1 MSNKDVTRGINSEGF
16 EDPRGVFPKKDY
28 YNSASTNKASRGLD
42 RNELY
47 NGGGHKH
54 ASLELNEQGPSQYPY
69 NLVQQTVSGH
79 SIEYDDTPGSER
91 ILIKH
96 RTGAGIECR
105 SDGTVLIAS
114 RKNTVRVS
122 GGDER
127 VIIEGD
133 GKIIYEGNLDL
144 HVAGDYTVNVGG
156 NYNTVVQGDTKHVNN
171 SHYNNLIQKNKIEK
185 VVGSTTRYTTNE
197 THTVFGQLNTAV
209 SGQLY
214 TQASTGKLF
223 FDDSALF
230 TAGTDFTLTSLQTNI
245 NGSKLALL
253 GDSGTIGGANIT
265 NYAKN
270 IFATS
275 STYTEGVTAPTFHGS
290 LEGNALTA
298 NQAGSAGT
306 AGAIGSGG
314 SAGSHTNTATN
325 TAQTVQPTT
334 SIITDLVDNSSIARR
349 RVFTDPGNVLKNS
362 IDLTEEQGIA
372 ARSLTTEQVRSK
384 RRDQNNI
391 DNPKFTA
398 SQLAANKISPN
409 AFNTLPSN
417 LVRSVGKE
425 PSVHFG
431 STPIG
436 EADNAFTKKFVV
448 VPKQNTRFVPDAKYN
463 MSQLNTAIL
472 PSTLLG
478 PELPLARFFG
488 GFGDQG
494 IFNTLTEE
502 KKKIVAR
509 NLMPQA
515 EIIRLV
521 RENETEFRNHR
532 LVVAEGFYTPDDNE
546 NLVSG
551 SINDL
556 ATNGQVVVYELYD
569 ENGNIDH
576 EKTFD
581 LAVHIH
587 DYAIFQKM
595 ILDYDTLN
603 PDGSL
608 NTQIVMIMPNL
619 DKDLK
624 GNFAKDVE
632 TQFNNN
638 VQASDEL
645 VEIKI

>member
-1 MSNKDVTRGINSEGF
+1 MSNKDITRGINAEGF

-54 ASLELNEQGPSQYPY
+54 VDLKLNSQGPSQYPY

-79 SIEYDDTPGSER
+79 SIEQDDTPGSER

-96 RTGAGIECR
+96 RSGAGIECR

-156 NYNTVVQGDTKHVNN
+156 NYNTVVQGDTKHINN

-197 THTVFGQLNTAV
+197 THTVFGQLNTAIK
-209 SGQLY
+209 GGLY

-223 FDDSALF
+223 FEDSALF

-298 NQAGSAGT
+298 TQAGRSGT
-306 AGAIGSGG
+306 AGAIGASGG
-314 SAGSHTNTATN
+314 AGSHTSTATN

-334 SIITDLVDNSSIARR
+334 TIITDLVDNSSIARR
-349 RVFTDPGNVLKNS
+349 KVFTDPGNVLKNT

-372 ARSLTTEQVRSK
+372 ARELTTEQVRSK

-391 DNPKFTA
+391 DNEKFTA

-417 LVRSVGKE
+417 LARSVGKE

-448 VPKQNTRFVPDAKYN
+448 VPKQITRFVPDAKYN
-463 MSQLNTAIL
+463 TSQLNTAIL

-488 GFGDQG
+488 GFGDAG
-494 IFNTLTEE
+494 IFNTLTDE
-502 KKKIVAR
+502 KKKTVAR

-515 EIIRLV
+515 EIVRLV

-532 LVVAEGFYTPDDNE
+532 LVVAEGFYTPDVNE
-546 NLVSG
+546 TLVSG

-556 ATNGQVVVYELYD
+556 ATDGRVVVYELYD
-569 ENGNIDH
+569 ENGNIDA

-587 DYAIFQKM
+587 DYTIFQKM

-608 NTQIVMIMPNL
+608 NTQIVMIMPSL
-619 DKDLK
+619 DTNLK
-624 GNFAKDVE
+624 GTFSKDVE

-638 VQASDEL
+638 VQATDEL

>member
-156 NYNTVVQGDTKHVNN
+156 NYNTVVQGDTTHVNN

-334 SIITDLVDNSSIARR
+334 SIISDLVDNSSIARR

-425 PSVHFG
+425 PSCLLYT
-431 STPIG
+431 S
-436 EADNAFTKKFVV
+436 
-448 VPKQNTRFVPDAKYN
+448 
-463 MSQLNTAIL
+463 
-472 PSTLLG
+472 PS
-478 PELPLARFFG
+478 PR
-488 GFGDQG
+488 DRQ
-494 IFNTLTEE
+494 
-502 KKKIVAR
+502 KSR
-509 NLMPQA
+509 MPSSA
-515 EIIRLV
+515 
-521 RENETEFRNHR
+521 
-532 LVVAEGFYTPDDNE
+532 
-546 NLVSG
+546 
-551 SINDL
+551 
-556 ATNGQVVVYELYD
+556 
-569 ENGNIDH
+569 
-576 EKTFD
+576 
-581 LAVHIH
+581 
-587 DYAIFQKM
+587 
-595 ILDYDTLN
+595 
-603 PDGSL
+603 
-608 NTQIVMIMPNL
+608 
-619 DKDLK
+619 
-624 GNFAKDVE
+624 
-632 TQFNNN
+632 
-638 VQASDEL
+638 
-645 VEIKI
+645 